1 MWHVRYSRLHR
12 NYFGS
17 MSMNPNDS
25 ALYPQLPNILL
36 GESCIDCDCSS
47 FGVKLNW
54 AIHDNYYGNIKDDYC
69 TARIM
74 IVHVTS
80 AHDHSVAVLVIFPDL
95 FLQLSEHTL
104 FGHAYFCLEG
114 GKQLREVHPTLFFR
128 HVPLFL
134 DAPTE
139 GRGRE
144 SNEGWVRLGEQCQ
157 GERSKVT
164 KITNNRTSSESSWV
178 MWPTIE

>member
-1 MWHVRYSRLHR
+1 
-12 NYFGS
+12 
-17 MSMNPNDS
+17 
-25 ALYPQLPNILL
+25 
-36 GESCIDCDCSS
+36 
-47 FGVKLNW
+47 
-54 AIHDNYYGNIKDDYC
+54 
-69 TARIM
+69 M

-114 GKQLREVHPTLFFR
+114 GKQLMEVHPTLLFR

-139 GRGRE
+139 GRRRG
-144 SNEGWVRLGEQCQ
+144 SNEGWVTLGGGLGKARGTVPGWEAREEQSNQ
-157 GERSKVT
+157 D
-164 KITNNRTSSESSWV
+164 N
-178 MWPTIE
+178 